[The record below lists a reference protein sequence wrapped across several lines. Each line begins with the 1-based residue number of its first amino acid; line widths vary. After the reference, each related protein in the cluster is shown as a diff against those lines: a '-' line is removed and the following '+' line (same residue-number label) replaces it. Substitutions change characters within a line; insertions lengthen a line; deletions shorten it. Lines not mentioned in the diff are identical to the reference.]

1 MLKQIFYGG
10 YLMKDLIKA
19 MDNLPWIVK
28 LILCIP
34 ALDIVWVIYRIVK
47 SLVAGNTLAI
57 VLSIVLLIVGI
68 PWLWAIDLVFVLL
81 KKQVWW
87 FC

>member
-1 MLKQIFYGG
+1 
-10 YLMKDLIKA
+10 MKDLIKA

-34 ALDIVWVIYRIVK
+34 ALDIVWTVYRLLR
-47 SLVAGNTLAI
+47 SLVAGNVIAI
-57 VLSIVLLIVGI
+57 VLSIVLFICAPFV
-68 PWLWAIDLVFVLL
+68 WLIDLICVLL

>member
-1 MLKQIFYGG
+1 
-10 YLMKDLIKA
+10 MKDLIKA

-68 PWLWAIDLVFVLL
+68 PWLWAIDLVCVLL

>member
-1 MLKQIFYGG
+1 MATRQKLFWRTQ
-10 YLMKDLIKA
+10 MKDLIKA
-19 MDNLPWIVK
+19 MDKLPLLVK

-34 ALDIVWVIYRIVK
+34 ALDIVWTVYRLAK

-57 VLSIVLLIVGI
+57 VVSIILFFCFPVV
-68 PWLWAIDLVFVLL
+68 WLIDLICILL
-81 KKQVWW
+81 NGKVWW

>member
-1 MLKQIFYGG
+1 
-10 YLMKDLIKA
+10 MKDLIKA
-19 MDNLPWIVK
+19 MDNLPWLVK

-34 ALDIVWVIYRIVK
+34 ALDIVWTVYRLLR
-47 SLVAGNTLAI
+47 SLDAKNTLGI
-57 VLSIVLLIVGI
+57 VISIILFVCAPFV
-68 PWLWAIDLVFVLL
+68 WLIDLICVIL

>member
-1 MLKQIFYGG
+1 
-10 YLMKDLIKA
+10 MKDLIKA

>member
-1 MLKQIFYGG
+1 
-10 YLMKDLIKA
+10 MKDLIKE
-19 MDNLPWIVK
+19 MDNLPWLVK

-34 ALDIVWVIYRIVK
+34 ALDIVWTVYRLLR
-47 SLVAGNTLAI
+47 SLDAKNTLGI
-57 VLSIVLLIVGI
+57 VISIILFVCAPFV
-68 PWLWAIDLVFVLL
+68 WLIDLICVIL

>member
-1 MLKQIFYGG
+1 
-10 YLMKDLIKA
+10 MKDLIKA
-19 MDNLPWIVK
+19 MDNLPWLVK

-34 ALDIVWVIYRIVK
+34 ALDIVWTVYRLLR
-47 SLVAGNTLAI
+47 SLDAKNTLGI
-57 VLSIVLLIVGI
+57 VISIILFVFAPFIWI
-68 PWLWAIDLVFVLL
+68 IDLICVIL

>member
-1 MLKQIFYGG
+1 
-10 YLMKDLIKA
+10 

-34 ALDIVWVIYRIVK
+34 ALDIVWTVYRLLK
-47 SLVAGNTLAI
+47 SLVAGNVVAI
-57 VLSIVLLIVGI
+57 VLSIVLFFCAPFVWLIDFICVI
-68 PWLWAIDLVFVLL
+68 V
-81 KKQVWW
+81 KKNVWW